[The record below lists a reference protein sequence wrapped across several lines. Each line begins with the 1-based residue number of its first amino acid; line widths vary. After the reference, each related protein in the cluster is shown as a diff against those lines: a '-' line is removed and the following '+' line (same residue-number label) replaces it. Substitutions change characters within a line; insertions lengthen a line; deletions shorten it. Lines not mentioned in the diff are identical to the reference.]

1 MQSQTNYQGTV
12 EEKLIC
18 WALVLTYPIYA
29 IGGLYI
35 TGSALGW
42 IVLGIVILRALVEGE
57 NSFKQVPIIVW
68 LWGLGMLVML
78 ISLWVGHT
86 DWSLG
91 TNQTIKSTVGWAK
104 GWALLGVFPILGAV
118 VDLKPER
125 LIRAICVVAKHSAI
139 FGMITFIIYLSGLP
153 GLLFISPLQI
163 LGGAGDNFFM
173 VSLYGLNP
181 ETAAGRWQFFAPWA
195 TAAGLLSC
203 IFVIFCLQ
211 EKDKVWKSWGL
222 AGCVMMAL
230 LSQSRAGWVVF
241 IIIIPLFL
249 FTRQLRNPWLL
260 LGLGFLLPIIL
271 LLGEPIYEWGTDAFQ
286 QVRDSRPAST
296 RVRAALENLALQRWR
311 DEAPIWGHGMV
322 ESGIKLVEFMP
333 IGSHHTW
340 FGLLFVKG
348 LVGLIALA
356 IPMVLSFIYLLV
368 FSFHN
373 LQARSAMCLLVVLF
387 CYSFFENL
395 EILAYLYWPALFWL
409 GMTFKSLENGE
420 NGENGEHG
428 EHGESH
434 V

>member
-1 MQSQTNYQGTV
+1 MQSKTPYQGIV

-18 WALVLTYPIYA
+18 WALLFTYPIYA
-29 IGGLYI
+29 VGGLYI

-42 IVLGIVILRALVEGE
+42 TILGIVVLRAFVEGE
-57 NSFKQVPIIVW
+57 NSFKHVPMIVW

-78 ISLWVGHT
+78 ISLWLGHA

-91 TNQTIKSTVGWAK
+91 TSQTIKSTVGWAK
-104 GWALLGVFPILGAV
+104 GWALLGLFPLLGAV
-118 VDLKPER
+118 VNLKPES
-125 LIRAICVVAKHSAI
+125 LIRAVCVVGKHTVI
-139 FGMITFIIYLSGLP
+139 FGAVTIVLYMMRIP
-153 GLLFISPLQI
+153 GHLFVSPLQI

-181 ETAAGRWQFFAPWA
+181 ETGAGRWQFFAPWA
-195 TAAGLLSC
+195 PAAGLLSC

-211 EKDKVWKSWGL
+211 EKNNTWRNWGV
-222 AGCVMMAL
+222 AGCMVMVL
-230 LSQSRAGWVVF
+230 LSQSRAGWAIFLV
-241 IIIIPLFL
+241 IIPLFI
-249 FTRQLRNPWLL
+249 FTRQLKNPWLL

-271 LLGEPIYEWGTDAFQ
+271 LLGEPIYEWVMDAFQ
-286 QVRDSRPAST
+286 QIKEARPAST

-322 ESGIKLVEFMP
+322 ESGSKMVEFMP

-340 FGLLFVKG
+340 YGLLFVKG

-356 IPMVLSFIYLLV
+356 IPMVFSLIYLLI
-368 FSFHN
+368 FSAHN
-373 LQARSAMCLLVVLF
+373 EQARASMCMLVVF
-387 CYSFFENL
+387 TCYSFFENL

-409 GMTFKSLENGE
+409 GMTFKNLQKG
-420 NGENGEHG
+420 GTY
-428 EHGESH
+428 